1 MEIKI
6 INSNIKKFYYYQL
19 KFSLFPYVYLI
30 FNEPKDEVNNNYKSN
45 MDKTAAYNIE
55 TMYENITF
63 QGV

>member
-1 MEIKI
+1 M
-6 INSNIKKFYYYQL
+6 
-19 KFSLFPYVYLI
+19 YLI
-30 FNEPKDEVNNNYKSN
+30 FNEPKDEINNNYKSN